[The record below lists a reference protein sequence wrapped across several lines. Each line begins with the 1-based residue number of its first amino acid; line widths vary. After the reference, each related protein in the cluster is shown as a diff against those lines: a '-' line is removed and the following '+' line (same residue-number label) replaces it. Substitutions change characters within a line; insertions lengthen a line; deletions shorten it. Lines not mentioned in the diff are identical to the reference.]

1 FTDNGDD
8 TYTFAPN
15 ENFNG
20 NVTVDF
26 TVSDGQGGTDTA
38 QANIVVVPVNDP
50 PVAGDTSFSMNEDGT
65 ITLTPAQLLANS
77 SDVEGDVS
85 LQGVSYSGSDGTL
98 SANDDGSFSF
108 IPNENFNGDIVLDVV
123 VLDAEGTSDTAQA
136 NIVVVP
142 VNDFPVSG
150 NLAYAIDEDGSITLS
165 QEQLLAQA
173 SDVDGDTLTALN
185 LQTANPELTITDNGD
200 GTFTLTPAAN
210 FNGDL
215 DISFDVFDGEAT
227 VAANIDLTVNPVND
241 LPVAQDQ
248 NFQMNEDGTITLTD
262 GDLLTGASDVD
273 GDTLS
278 ISDVAYT
285 GTDGIF
291 TDNGDDTYTFA
302 PNENFNGNVTVDF
315 TVSDGQGG
323 TDTAQANIVVVPVND
338 PPVSGD
344 LAYAIDE
351 DGSITLSQEQLLAQ
365 ASDVEGDTLT
375 ALNLQTANPELTITD
390 NGDGTFTLTPAA
402 NFNGDLDISF
412 DVFDGEATVAA
423 NIDLTVNPV
432 NDLPVAQDQNFQM
445 NEDGTITL
453 TDGDLLTGA
462 SDVDGDTLSISDVA
476 YTGTDGI
483 FTDNGDDTYTFAP
496 NENFNGNVTV
506 DFTVSDG
513 QGGTDTAQANIVVVP
528 VNDPPVSGDL
538 AYAID
543 EDGSITLS
551 QEQLLAQ
558 ASDVD
563 GDTLTALNLQTANPE
578 LTITDNGDGTFTLTP
593 AANFNGDLDISFDV
607 FDGEATVA
615 ANIDLTVN
623 PVNDLPVAQDQNFQ
637 MNEDGTITLT
647 DGDLL
652 TGASDVDGDTLS
664 ISDVAYTGTDG
675 IFTDNGDD
683 TYTFAP
689 NENFNGN
696 VTVDFTVSDGQ
707 GGTDTAQANI
717 VVVPVNDPPVSGDLA
732 YAIDEDGSITLSQ
745 EQLLAQA
752 SDVDGDT
759 LTALNLQTANPELTI
774 TDNGD
779 GTFTLTPA
787 ANFNGDLD
795 ISFDVFDGEATVAA
809 NIDLTVNPVNDL
821 PVAQDQNFQMN
832 EDGTITL
839 TDGDL
844 LTGASDVDGDTL
856 SISDVAYTGTDGIF
870 TDNGDD
876 TYTFAPNE
884 NF

>member
-1 FTDNGDD
+1 VTPALVD
-8 TYTFAPN
+8 
-15 ENFNG
+15 
-20 NVTVDF
+20 VTV
-26 TVSDGQGGTDTA
+26 TG
-38 QANIVVVPVNDP
+38 
-50 PVAGDTSFSMNEDGT
+50 
-65 ITLTPAQLLANS
+65 
-77 SDVEGDVS
+77 
-85 LQGVSYSGSDGTL
+85 
-98 SANDDGSFSF
+98 
-108 IPNENFNGDIVLDVV
+108 
-123 VLDAEGTSDTAQA
+123 
-136 NIVVVP
+136 
-142 VNDFPVSG
+142 
-150 NLAYAIDEDGSITLS
+150 
-165 QEQLLAQA
+165 
-173 SDVDGDTLTALN
+173 
-185 LQTANPELTITDNGD
+185 
-200 GTFTLTPAAN
+200 
-210 FNGDL
+210 
-215 DISFDVFDGEAT
+215 
-227 VAANIDLTVNPVND
+227 VND

-291 TDNGDDTYTFA
+291 TDNRDDRYTFA
-302 PNENFNGNVTVDF
+302 PNENFNGNVIVDF

-528 VNDPPVSGDL
+528 VNDPPV
-538 AYAID
+538 A
-543 EDGSITLS
+543 
-551 QEQLLAQ
+551 
-558 ASDVD
+558 
-563 GDTLTALNLQTANPE
+563 GDT
-578 LTITDNGDGTFTLTP
+578 
-593 AANFNGDLDISFDV
+593 SFS
-607 FDGEATVA
+607 
-615 ANIDLTVN
+615 
-623 PVNDLPVAQDQNFQ
+623 

-647 DGDLL
+647 PAQLL
-652 TGASDVDGDTLS
+652 ANSSDVEGDVSLQGVSYSGSDGTLS
-664 ISDVAYTGTDG
+664 ANDDG
-675 IFTDNGDD
+675 SFSFI
-683 TYTFAP
+683 P
-689 NENFNGN
+689 NENFNGDI
-696 VTVDFTVSDGQ
+696 VLDVVVLDAEGAS
-707 GGTDTAQANI
+707 DTAQANI
-717 VVVPVNDPPVSGDLA
+717 VVVPVNDAP
-732 YAIDEDGSITLSQ
+732 
-745 EQLLAQA
+745 QA
-752 SDVDGDT
+752 
-759 LTALNLQTANPELTI
+759 
-774 TDNGD
+774 
-779 GTFTLTPA
+779 
-787 ANFNGDLD
+787 
-795 ISFDVFDGEATVAA
+795 
-809 NIDLTVNPVNDL
+809 
-821 PVAQDQNFQMN
+821 
-832 EDGTITL
+832 
-839 TDGDL
+839 
-844 LTGASDVDGDTL
+844 
-856 SISDVAYTGTDGIF
+856 
-870 TDNGDD
+870 
-876 TYTFAPNE
+876 
-884 NF
+884 

>member
-1 FTDNGDD
+1 NISADDAATQLEEALSDNDPDTETTTESFDVIVEEATDQIAAEGEDFD
-8 TYTFAPN
+8 TK
-15 ENFNG
+15 
-20 NVTVDF
+20 
-26 TVSDGQGGTDTA
+26 TVSETFQMDVTS
-38 QANIVVVPVNDP
+38 VNDDP
-50 PVAGDTSFSMNEDGT
+50 EVGSAIELTMQEDDSLLVT
-65 ITLTPAQLLANS
+65 QQLLLANS
-77 SDVEGDVS
+77 SDVD
-85 LQGVSYSGSDGTL
+85 
-98 SANDDGSFSF
+98 
-108 IPNENFNGDIVLDVV
+108 
-123 VLDAEGTSDTAQA
+123 
-136 NIVVVP
+136 
-142 VNDFPVSG
+142 
-150 NLAYAIDEDGSITLS
+150 
-165 QEQLLAQA
+165 
-173 SDVDGDTLTALN
+173 
-185 LQTANPELTITDNGD
+185 
-200 GTFTLTPAAN
+200 
-210 FNGDL
+210 
-215 DISFDVFDGEAT
+215 
-227 VAANIDLTVNPVND
+227 
-241 LPVAQDQ
+241 
-248 NFQMNEDGTITLTD
+248 
-262 GDLLTGASDVD
+262 
-273 GDTLS
+273 
-278 ISDVAYT
+278 
-285 GTDGIF
+285 
-291 TDNGDDTYTFA
+291 
-302 PNENFNGNVTVDF
+302 
-315 TVSDGQGG
+315 
-323 TDTAQANIVVVPVND
+323 
-338 PPVSGD
+338 
-344 LAYAIDE
+344 
-351 DGSITLSQEQLLAQ
+351 
-365 ASDVEGDTLT
+365 GDTLT

-809 NIDLTVNPVNDL
+809 NIDLTVNPVNDA
-821 PVAQDQNFQMN
+821 PVVSANISVTIE
-832 EDGTITL
+832 EDGTYTL
-839 TDGDL
+839 TQAEL
-844 LTGASDVDGDTL
+844 LQFASDVDGDDLTAV
-856 SISDVAYTGTDGIF
+856 IG
-870 TDNGDD
+870 
-876 TYTFAPNE
+876 
-884 NF
+884 

>member
-1 FTDNGDD
+1 QLLAQASDVDGDTLTALNLQTANPELTITDNGDGTFTLTPAANFNGDLDISFDIFDGEATVAANIDLTVNPVNDLPVAQDQNFQMNEDGTITLTDGDLLAGASDVDGDTLSISDVTYTGTDGIFTDNGDD

-98 SANDDGSFSF
+98 SENDDGSFSF

-123 VLDAEGTSDTAQA
+123 VLDAEGASDTAQA

-262 GDLLTGASDVD
+262 GDLLAGASDVD

-278 ISDVAYT
+278 ISDVTYT

-338 PPVSGD
+338 PPVSG
-344 LAYAIDE
+344 
-351 DGSITLSQEQLLAQ
+351 
-365 ASDVEGDTLT
+365 
-375 ALNLQTANPELTITD
+375 N
-390 NGDGTFTLTPAA
+390 
-402 NFNGDLDISF
+402 
-412 DVFDGEATVAA
+412 
-423 NIDLTVNPV
+423 
-432 NDLPVAQDQNFQM
+432 
-445 NEDGTITL
+445 
-453 TDGDLLTGA
+453 
-462 SDVDGDTLSISDVA
+462 
-476 YTGTDGI
+476 
-483 FTDNGDDTYTFAP
+483 
-496 NENFNGNVTV
+496 
-506 DFTVSDG
+506 
-513 QGGTDTAQANIVVVP
+513 
-528 VNDPPVSGDL
+528 L

-652 TGASDVDGDTLS
+652 AGASDVDGDTLS

-675 IFTDNGDD
+675 IFTDNG
-683 TYTFAP
+683 
-689 NENFNGN
+689 
-696 VTVDFTVSDGQ
+696 
-707 GGTDTAQANI
+707 
-717 VVVPVNDPPVSGDLA
+717 
-732 YAIDEDGSITLSQ
+732 
-745 EQLLAQA
+745 
-752 SDVDGDT
+752 
-759 LTALNLQTANPELTI
+759 
-774 TDNGD
+774 
-779 GTFTLTPA
+779 
-787 ANFNGDLD
+787 
-795 ISFDVFDGEATVAA
+795 
-809 NIDLTVNPVNDL
+809 
-821 PVAQDQNFQMN
+821 
-832 EDGTITL
+832 
-839 TDGDL
+839 
-844 LTGASDVDGDTL
+844 
-856 SISDVAYTGTDGIF
+856 
-870 TDNGDD
+870 
-876 TYTFAPNE
+876 
-884 NF
+884 

>member
-1 FTDNGDD
+1 
-8 TYTFAPN
+8 PN

-123 VLDAEGTSDTAQA
+123 VLDSEGASDTAQANIVVVPVNDPPVSGDLAYAIDEDGSITLSQEQLLAQASDVEGDTLTALNLQTANPELTITDNGDGTFTLTPAANFNGDLDISFDVFDGEATVAANIDLTVNPVNDLPVAQDQNFQMNEDGTITLTDGDLLTGASDVDGDTLSISDVAYTGTDGIFTDNGDDTYTFAPNENFNGNVTVDFTVSDGQGGTDTAQANIVVVPVNDPPVAGDTSFSMNEDGTITLTPAQLLANSSDVEGDVSLQGVSYSGSDGTLSENDDGSFSFIPNENFNGDIVLDVVVLDAEGASDTAQA

-338 PPVSGD
+338 PPV
-344 LAYAIDE
+344 A
-351 DGSITLSQEQLLAQ
+351 
-365 ASDVEGDTLT
+365 GDT
-375 ALNLQTANPELTITD
+375 
-390 NGDGTFTLTPAA
+390 
-402 NFNGDLDISF
+402 SF
-412 DVFDGEATVAA
+412 S
-423 NIDLTVNPV
+423 
-432 NDLPVAQDQNFQM
+432 M

-453 TDGDLLTGA
+453 TPAQLLA
-462 SDVDGDTLSISDVA
+462 NSSDVEGDVSLQGVSYSGSDGTLSAND
-476 YTGTDGI
+476 DGSFSFI
-483 FTDNGDDTYTFAP
+483 P
-496 NENFNGNVTV
+496 NENFNGDIVLDV
-506 DFTVSDG
+506 VVLDAEGAS
-513 QGGTDTAQANIVVVP
+513 DTAQANIVVVP
-528 VNDPPVSGDL
+528 VNDFPVSGNL

-578 LTITDNGDGTFTLTP
+578 LTITDNG
-593 AANFNGDLDISFDV
+593 
-607 FDGEATVA
+607 
-615 ANIDLTVN
+615 
-623 PVNDLPVAQDQNFQ
+623 
-637 MNEDGTITLT
+637 
-647 DGDLL
+647 
-652 TGASDVDGDTLS
+652 
-664 ISDVAYTGTDG
+664 
-675 IFTDNGDD
+675 
-683 TYTFAP
+683 
-689 NENFNGN
+689 
-696 VTVDFTVSDGQ
+696 
-707 GGTDTAQANI
+707 
-717 VVVPVNDPPVSGDLA
+717 
-732 YAIDEDGSITLSQ
+732 
-745 EQLLAQA
+745 
-752 SDVDGDT
+752 
-759 LTALNLQTANPELTI
+759 
-774 TDNGD
+774 
-779 GTFTLTPA
+779 
-787 ANFNGDLD
+787 
-795 ISFDVFDGEATVAA
+795 
-809 NIDLTVNPVNDL
+809 
-821 PVAQDQNFQMN
+821 
-832 EDGTITL
+832 
-839 TDGDL
+839 
-844 LTGASDVDGDTL
+844 
-856 SISDVAYTGTDGIF
+856 
-870 TDNGDD
+870 
-876 TYTFAPNE
+876 
-884 NF
+884 